1 MLENTDKQNKS
12 SSVLLSR
19 DNYILVNFLHIF
31 LHSYEHM
38 LIFKIDFDQY
48 L

>member
-1 MLENTDKQNKS
+1 MLENTDKPS
-12 SSVLLSR
+12 SILLSR
-19 DNYILVNFLHIF
+19 NNYILVNFLHIF